1 LFHERRRLG
10 VEILRRQRFLSD
22 QHQRECRIAM
32 ALLAGN
38 SLRIK
43 PHDAELARGAAGCVT
58 VLTAI
63 TLPLLPLAPMPIPVP
78 MSALPSSTL
87 PFLAPTPAPV
97 PTISAAASVIDGEE
111 SAKGFLAKVARII
124 KSPVTV

>member
-1 LFHERRRLG
+1 
-10 VEILRRQRFLSD
+10 
-22 QHQRECRIAM
+22 M

-43 PHDAELARGAAGCVT
+43 PHDADHARGAAGCVT
-58 VLTAI
+58 VLKAI
-63 TLPLLPLAPMPIPVP
+63 TLPLLLLAPMP
-78 MSALPSSTL
+78 MSALPSSSL
-87 PFLAPTPAPV
+87 PFLAPTPALV
-97 PTISAAASVIDGEE
+97 PTNSAAASVIDGEE